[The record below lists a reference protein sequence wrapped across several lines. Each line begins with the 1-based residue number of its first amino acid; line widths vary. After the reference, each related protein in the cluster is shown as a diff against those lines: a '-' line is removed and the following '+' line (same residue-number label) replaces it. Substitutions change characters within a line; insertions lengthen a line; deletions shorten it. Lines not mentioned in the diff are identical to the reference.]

1 MGLSKSSTKGKVHSN
16 TSLPQET
23 SEVKWR
29 SEFAQLC
36 PTLCNPVDCSPPGSS
51 VHEISQA
58 RIVEWVAISFPR
70 GSSQPRDQTLVSCT
84 AGRYLGE
91 NKYCWINWVMKS
103 IVLTQV
109 TLSMHMETLSDFL
122 FVLIIFPFLI
132 LFPQILQ
139 IFQTFVPI
147 SSRVM
152 GNRKTFIN
160 HFEFLP

>member
-1 MGLSKSSTKGKVHSN
+1 MDH
-16 TSLPQET
+16 
-23 SEVKWR
+23 
-29 SEFAQLC
+29 
-36 PTLCNPVDCSPPGSS
+36 SPPGSS
-51 VHEISQA
+51 VHEIFQA
-58 RIVEWVAISFPR
+58 RILEWVAISFSR

-160 HFEFLP
+160 HFEFQKFCYEENVFLNNIIKQMINFLMLFDNHWRAEKYHIVTCFKSG